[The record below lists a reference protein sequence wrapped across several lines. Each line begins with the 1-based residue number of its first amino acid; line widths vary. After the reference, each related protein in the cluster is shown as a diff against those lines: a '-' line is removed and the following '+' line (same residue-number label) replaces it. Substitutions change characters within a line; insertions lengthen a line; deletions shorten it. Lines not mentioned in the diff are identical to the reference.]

1 MKKSI
6 LSRVVIG
13 AISLVFFVMIWDRAA
28 ASIRSPYLP
37 LPYDVLK
44 ALISMLVF
52 NQVDHTG
59 RLMSEHISAS
69 VFRVLYGFVLAALVG
84 VPVGLFTGWS
94 WHVESA
100 TNPIIEVIRP
110 IPPLAWIPFA
120 IKFFGDPFNTVFIV
134 FIGAIFPTIL
144 STVAGVKA
152 IDPILV
158 DAAKTLGAT
167 RSKLF
172 TKVVVPSSAPSI
184 TTGLR
189 IGLGVGWMCIVAAE
203 MVGVKTGG
211 LGYYILVMMDI
222 GRFENVF
229 AGMILIGIIGFIM
242 VTAMSY
248 LERRLS
254 KWARM

>member
-1 MKKSI
+1 MRNSI

-13 AISLVFFVMIWDRAA
+13 AISLIFFVVIWDRT
-28 ASIRSPYLP
+28 ASSMRSPYLP

-44 ALISMLVF
+44 ALVSMLVF

-59 RLMSEHISAS
+59 RLMSDHISAS
-69 VFRVLYGFVLAALVG
+69 VFRVLYGFALAAAVG

-94 WHVESA
+94 WYVESA
-100 TNPIIEVIRP
+100 TNPIVEVIRP

-144 STVAGVKA
+144 SAVAGVKA
-152 IDPILV
+152 IDPTLI
-158 DAAKTLGAT
+158 DAAKTLGAN

>member
-1 MKKSI
+1 MRKSI
-6 LSRVVIG
+6 LSRVSIG
-13 AISLVFFVMIWDRAA
+13 AVSLILFLVIWDRT
-28 ASIRSPYLP
+28 ASLMRSPYLP
-37 LPYDVLK
+37 PPYDVLK
-44 ALISMLVF
+44 ALISMIVF

-59 RLMSEHISAS
+59 HLMSDHVSAS
-69 VFRVLYGFVLAALVG
+69 VFRVLYGFALAAAVG

-94 WHVESA
+94 WHIESA

-203 MVGVKTGG
+203 MVGVRTGG

-229 AGMILIGIIGFIM
+229 GGMILIGIIGFVM

>member
-1 MKKSI
+1 MKKSV
-6 LSRVVIG
+6 LRRIG
-13 AISLVFFVMIWDRAA
+13 ISVISLILFVILWDRAA
-28 ASIRSPYLP
+28 SWMRSPYLP
-37 LPYDVLK
+37 LPYDVFQ

-59 RLMSEHISAS
+59 HLMSDHISAS
-69 VFRVLYGFVLAALVG
+69 VFRVLYGFALAAAVG

-94 WHVESA
+94 WYIESA
-100 TNPIIEVIRP
+100 ASPIIEVIRP

-134 FIGAIFPTIL
+134 FIGAVFPTIL

-172 TKVVVPSSAPSI
+172 AKVVVPSSAPSI

-211 LGYYILVMMDI
+211 LGYYILAMMDI

-229 AGMILIGIIGFIM
+229 AGMILIGIVGFIM